1 MQASKA
7 NSNKLVYLQR
17 MTGLKPKGQL
27 TNSNYP
33 HPHSNQE
40 YFDKDGKRVLS
51 GPVLLKKQH
60 ETVNLPRIHPPKPVI
75 NINNRVECRISIKL
89 PKRL

>member
-1 MQASKA
+1 
-7 NSNKLVYLQR
+7 
-17 MTGLKPKGQL
+17 MTGLKRKGHL

-51 GPVLLKKQH
+51 GPLLLKKQN
-60 ETVNLPRIHPPKPVI
+60 ESVDLPKIHLAKPVI